1 MTAPTGRAPQVMRRL
16 EHHGLAFYD
25 MTDWEGLPIVH
36 AFTTRHG
43 GVSPEPFAGLNL
55 SISVGDTRANV
66 VENRSRAFRA
76 MGRDPDSIADLWQV
90 HSADVIYADAPRAPG
105 QEHHGKA
112 DALITDRPNVT
123 LFLRFADC
131 VPIMLYDKA
140 THTIGLV
147 HAGWRG
153 TVARVC
159 AATIEAMTARFGT
172 NPANVSATIGP
183 SISAQRYE
191 VGPEVVAAAEAA
203 LGERVGETLS
213 TPTGSPESRPHFDL
227 WRANAIVLEQAGVS
241 EIIVGGI
248 CTAENTRDFYSH
260 RAEHGRTGRFGA
272 LLALNA

>member
-241 EIIVGGI
+241 EIILGGI

>member
-16 EHHGLAFYD
+16 ERHGLAFYD